1 MRTTIALSLSLNRFT
16 ITNISCITHDLSRT
30 QLCTQLSRFISR
42 NMKNLLF
49 PRRVPPRLNRS
60 GEATSVS
67 AQFRLNRS
75 TRFHRRRSNLEN
87 EDC

>member
-30 QLCTQLSRFISR
+30 VMYTVIKIYITQYE
-42 NMKNLLF
+42 NLLF
-49 PRRVPPRLNRS
+49 PRRVPPRSNRS
-60 GEATSVS
+60 GGATSVS